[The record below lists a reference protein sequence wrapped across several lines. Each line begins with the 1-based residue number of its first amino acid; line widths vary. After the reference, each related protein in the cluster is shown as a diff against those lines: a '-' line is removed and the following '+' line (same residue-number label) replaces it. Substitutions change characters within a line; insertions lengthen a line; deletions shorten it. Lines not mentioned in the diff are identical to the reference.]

1 MFKNEGIE
9 IDNKIDEESI
19 HRLGSNSKE
28 LEDSI
33 DHQDF
38 NKDLYKSRIS
48 EENTDKIHDM
58 SAENKS
64 LKKSSIH
71 KNNEENKESNVQ
83 KKNNNERN
91 LNNIKENL
99 NKDTYIDKDKDKDKN
114 KNKNLPKSV
123 MDSKQNENLNSKKS
137 KIEKL
142 ENTKSL
148 KVNIIEKDKNKT
160 KSKSNKKKD
169 NLVKKEMNFT
179 TVFKPDT
186 YIQKS
191 KDQDRKLG
199 SNRGLIYNLY
209 SNTSKLKIG
218 SNKNLSKSGKKISL
232 EKNSIK
238 NTEERQNTSFSKS
251 KFNKT
256 GEIPSFKQK
265 INFKNNERY
274 SLYLKKSNQ
283 SIKANNQTV
292 YNYDKNSM
300 NKTKH
305 SNKSPNEKNYT
316 QMNASEERFFK
327 KHFEPF
333 YNYNSTNSY
342 VKPLKTSKNNLENK
356 NNSSREKQEIKLTE
370 TDYINDFNSKLKRN
384 KLVSSNK
391 DKVDKIK
398 SLLYNSKNPY
408 SVCWIENNL
417 IEKYNCKISFSNFI
431 GGYPVFKLV
440 KNDNNKSNTKPVS
453 FKY

>member
-1 MFKNEGIE
+1 MTMFKNEGIE

-48 EENTDKIHDM
+48 EENTDKIHDI

-64 LKKSSIH
+64 LKKSPIH
-71 KNNEENKESNVQ
+71 KKNEVNKEINIQ
-83 KKNNNERN
+83 KNNYERN
-91 LNNIKENL
+91 VNDIKESL
-99 NKDTYIDKDKDKDKN
+99 DKDKEKNKNKDKDKN
-114 KNKNLPKSV
+114 KNKILPKSV
-123 MDSKQNENLNSKKS
+123 MDSKQNENLNDKKS
-137 KIEKL
+137 KNEKL
-142 ENTKSL
+142 ENTKSI
-148 KVNIIEKDKNKT
+148 KVDIIDKDKNKT

-179 TVFKPDT
+179 TVFKPET

-191 KDQDRKLG
+191 KEQDRKLG
-199 SNRGLIYNLY
+199 SNRGLIYNLN

-218 SNKNLSKSGKKISL
+218 SKKNLSKSGKKIRL

-238 NTEERQNTSFSKS
+238 NTEERQNTSSSKS
-251 KFNKT
+251 KYNKT

-274 SLYLKKSNQ
+274 SLYLKKSDQ
-283 SIKANNQTV
+283 SIKIN
-292 YNYDKNSM
+292 DKNSM

-305 SNKSPNEKNYT
+305 SNKSPNDKNHT
-316 QMNASEERFFK
+316 HMNASEERFFK

-333 YNYNSTNSY
+333 YNYNSSSSY

-356 NNSSREKQEIKLTE
+356 TNSREKQEIKLTE

-384 KLVSSNK
+384 KLASSHK

-440 KNDNNKSNTKPVS
+440 KNDNNKSHKKPVS
-453 FKY
+453 IKF